1 MKEPGPMVKFVHVK
15 TGGGGGG
22 GGGAAEADTASSSKA
37 HAQARRC
44 GQHRI
49 LCRGVAQMS
58 L

>member
-1 MKEPGPMVKFVHVK
+1 MKDPGPMVKFVHVK

-22 GGGAAEADTASSSKA
+22 GAAEADAARSSEA

-49 LCRGVAQMS
+49 LCR
-58 L
+58 

>member
-1 MKEPGPMVKFVHVK
+1 MVKFVHVK

-22 GGGAAEADTASSSKA
+22 GAAEADAARSSEA